1 MQRGKQNHETIKRT
15 LDFSNA
21 LVYNLFRKRIGYDSD
36 LPSVLKC
43 YKNSIH
49 TLGGRDAISFYY
61 YDRLCKTEPQKL
73 LTLKLKLQAY
83 S

>member
-1 MQRGKQNHETIKRT
+1 MAEKRA
-15 LDFSNA
+15 LEKSNA
-21 LVYNLFRKRIGYDSD
+21 LVYNLLRKVIGYDSD

-61 YDRLCKTEPQKL
+61 NDYLCKIEPQKL
-73 LTLKLKLQAY
+73 QAIE
-83 S
+83 